1 MAIAVLWPCIL
12 AGLTAG
18 SGDGPS
24 FPIPKLEPAITRPEV
39 EAHVR
44 WLASDELLG
53 RVTGTPECDRA
64 AQYLAEVLRRSG
76 VEPAGDSGT
85 FLQAV
90 ALERARL
97 VRPPTFATFG
107 PGDQKQSLTFGTDFD
122 LPWNAIAPDELRLI
136 VVKTAADVPKAAD
149 PKVALFVDG
158 SSADRRRWLS
168 EAGLGAGEGFGAIL
182 APGSKKPGRERDAK
196 ALTGSLRRAG
206 NTRGRNEGVVRVH
219 GDAAE
224 RLRRGEVRAIALDVA
239 ADVEKVTSANVLG
252 RIPGRGP
259 REGQERA
266 VVISAHYDHI
276 AGGHAPPKGKDT
288 IYNGADD
295 DASGVAVVLEV
306 AGALAQG
313 ERPQQDVIVLLATG
327 EEIGLLGT
335 EHYLDHPVVPLERT
349 SANLNF
355 EMIGRPDAKV
365 GGAGAMWLTGDEH
378 TNLGEALRAKGLR
391 VATDPRPDQH
401 FFERSDNYAFVL
413 RGVVGQTLSSYD
425 MHTDY
430 HQPGDEADR
439 IDFAH
444 LTTCASTAEKVV
456 RWVADG
462 AIVPAWKAGQAPVR
476 AR

>member
-1 MAIAVLWPCIL
+1 MAIAVLLTGIL

-18 SGDGPS
+18 PGDAPAL
-24 FPIPKLEPAITRPEV
+24 PIPKLEPAITRAEV

-44 WLASDELLG
+44 WLASDELRG
-53 RVTGTPECDRA
+53 RVTGTPECERA
-64 AQYLAEVLRRSG
+64 AQYLAEVLRQSG
-76 VEPAGDSGT
+76 VEPAGDQGT

-97 VRPPTFATFG
+97 KRAPTLACVG
-107 PGDQKQSLTFGTDFD
+107 PGGQKQSLTFGIDFD

-136 VVKTAADVPKAAD
+136 VVKSAADLPKAAD

-158 SSADRRRWLS
+158 SSAERRRWLT

-182 APGSKKPGRERDAK
+182 APGSKKAGRERDAQ

-206 NTRGRNEGVVRVH
+206 GTRSRNEGVVRVH
-219 GDAAE
+219 GEAQE
-224 RLRRGEVRAIALDVA
+224 RLRRGDVRAIVLEVA
-239 ADVEKVTSANVLG
+239 AEVEKVASSNVLG

-259 REGQERA
+259 RNGQERA

-295 DASGVAVVLEV
+295 DASGVAVVLEL

-313 ERPQQDVIVLLATG
+313 EPAEQDVIVLLATG

-365 GGAGAMWLTGDEH
+365 GGAGGMWLTGDDH
-378 TNLGEALRAKGLR
+378 TNLGEALREKGLR

-413 RGVVGQTLSSYD
+413 RGVVGQTFSSYD
-425 MHTDY
+425 LHTDY

-444 LTTCASTAEKVV
+444 LTTCAATAEKAV

-462 AIVPAWKAGQAPVR
+462 AIVPVWKAGKAPVR